1 MQGVKEMAVLFG
13 TLAAFATMLVDPY
26 LMTWGL
32 IIFAVCAG
40 TAEWSRRFRG

>member
-1 MQGVKEMAVLFG
+1 MKEMLLIFA
-13 TLAAFATMLVDPY
+13 TLAAFGLMLTDPY

-32 IIFAVCAG
+32 IIFACAAG